1 MDTNG
6 DTSMIAKGKSSV
18 SLDDI
23 LSKVTEADILS
34 HYLGVTEVPCII
46 NSPLRQDRRPSFGL
60 YSTDGRR
67 IFYTDL
73 STRDRGGLL
82 DLLGHMWNCG
92 YKEVLTRINEDISK
106 FCGGASIHSYTPCAV
121 RSTNSYNKDTDLQC
135 KVRDWRSYDIEY
147 WASYGITLEWL
158 KYAEVYP
165 ISHKIVIKDGHRY
178 VFGADKYA
186 YAYVEHKEGK
196 VTLKI
201 YQPFNKAG
209 YKWSN
214 KHDNSVVSLWTK
226 VPEYGEQ
233 ICICSSLK
241 DALCLW
247 ANTGIPSLA
256 IQGEGYRM
264 SDTAISE
271 LKRRYKQVFICLDN
285 DEPGLKDAQ
294 KLAEETG
301 FTNVVLPPFNEGKDI
316 SDLYKAKGKD
326 EFLRIIKPLFNSSRQ
341 EDNDW
346 NDLPFCID

>member
-1 MDTNG
+1 MAI
-6 DTSMIAKGKSSV
+6 SKGKSSV

-34 HYLGVTEVPCII
+34 YYLGVTEVPCII

-60 YSTDGRR
+60 YSSDGIR
-67 IFYTDL
+67 IFYIDL
-73 STRDRGGLL
+73 ATKDSGGLF
-82 DLLGHMWNCG
+82 DLLGHMWG
-92 YKEVLTRINEDISK
+92 TDYISTLTRVNEDISK
-106 FCGGASIHSYTPCAV
+106 FCGSTSIHSYTPCAV
-121 RSTNSYNKDTDLQC
+121 RSTSNYNKDTDLQC
-135 KVRDWRSYDIEY
+135 KVRDWRDYDIEY

-165 ISHKIVIKDGHRY
+165 ISHKIIIKDCHRY

-186 YAYVEHKEGK
+186 YAYVEHKERK

-214 KHDNSVVSLWTK
+214 KHDKSVISLWTK
-226 VPEYGEQ
+226 VPEYGDK

-247 ANTGIPSLA
+247 ANTNIPSLS
-256 IQGEGYRM
+256 IQGEGYNM

-271 LKRRYKQVFICLDN
+271 LKRRYKEIYILLDN
-285 DEPGLKDAQ
+285 DEAGLKDG
-294 KLAEETG
+294 LSLSESTG
-301 FTNVVLPPFNEGKDI
+301 FTNVVLPKFEGGKDI
-316 SDLYKAKGKD
+316 SDAFKILGK
-326 EFLRIIKPLFNSSRQ
+326 EKWLKLIIPLFNSSRPQ
-341 EDNDW
+341 EDWD
-346 NDLPFCID
+346 DLPFKV

>member
-1 MDTNG
+1 MAF
-6 DTSMIAKGKSSV
+6 SKGNSSV
-18 SLDDI
+18 SLEDI

-34 HYLGVTEVPCII
+34 YYLGVTEVPCII
-46 NSPLRQDRRPSFGL
+46 NSPLRRDRRPSFGL
-60 YSTDGRR
+60 YSPNGKR
-67 IFYTDL
+67 IYYTDF
-73 STRDRGGLL
+73 STRDRGGLF
-82 DLLGHMWNCG
+82 DLLGNMWGCS
-92 YKEVLTRINEDISK
+92 YKEVLVRINEDISR
-106 FCGGASIHSYTPCAV
+106 FNGSASIHTYTPCTV
-121 RSTNSYNKDTDLQC
+121 RSHSTCNKNTDLQC
-135 KVRDWRSYDIEY
+135 KVRDWRDYDIEY
-147 WASYGITLEWL
+147 WASYGIGLEWL

-165 ISHKIVIKDGHRY
+165 ISHKIVIKGGQRY
-178 VFGADKYA
+178 VFVANKYA

-201 YQPFNKAG
+201 YQPFNRNG
-209 YKWSN
+209 HKWSN

-264 SDTAISE
+264 SNTAINE

-285 DEPGLKDAQ
+285 DGPGIKDAQ
-294 KLAEETG
+294 KLSEETG
-301 FTNVVLPPFNEGKDI
+301 FINVVLPPFDGGKDI
-316 SDLYKAKGKD
+316 SDLFKAKGKE

-341 EDNDW
+341 ESED
-346 NDLPFCID
+346 DLPFEVY

>member
-1 MDTNG
+1 MAI
-6 DTSMIAKGKSSV
+6 SKGKSSV

-60 YSTDGRR
+60 YSSDGIR
-67 IFYTDL
+67 IFYIDL
-73 STRDRGGLL
+73 ATKDSGGLF
-82 DLLGHMWNCG
+82 DLLGKMWNCG
-92 YKEVLTRINEDISK
+92 FKEVLNKINKDISK

-121 RSTNSYNKDTDLQC
+121 RSTSSYNKDTDLQC
-135 KVRDWRSYDIEY
+135 KVRDWRDYDIEY

-165 ISHKIVIKDGHRY
+165 ISHKIIIKGGQRY

-256 IQGEGYRM
+256 IQGEGYKM

-271 LKRRYKQVFICLDN
+271 LKRRYKQIFILFDN
-285 DEPGLKDAQ
+285 DEAGLIDGE
-294 KLAEETG
+294 KLSASTG
-301 FTNVVLPPFNEGKDI
+301 FTNIVLPKFEGGKDI
-316 SDLYKAKGKD
+316 SDLYHSLQDKEKFKEIMIG
-326 EFLRIIKPLFNSSRQ
+326 LFINKSV
-341 EDNDW
+341 
-346 NDLPFCID
+346 

>member
-1 MDTNG
+1 MAF
-6 DTSMIAKGKSSV
+6 SSGKSSV

-34 HYLGVTEVPCII
+34 YYLGITEVPCII
-46 NSPLRQDRRPSFGL
+46 NSPLRQDKRPSFGL
-60 YSTDGRR
+60 YSSDGIR
-67 IFYTDL
+67 IFYIDL
-73 STRDRGGLL
+73 ATKDSGGLF
-82 DLLGHMWNCG
+82 DLLGKMWNCG
-92 YKEVLTRINEDISK
+92 FKEVLSKINEDISK

-121 RSTNSYNKDTDLQC
+121 RSTSSYNKDTDLQC
-135 KVRDWRSYDIEY
+135 KIRDWRDYDIEY

-214 KHDNSVVSLWTK
+214 KHDKSVISLWTK
-226 VPEYGEQ
+226 VPEYGDK

-247 ANTGIPSLA
+247 ANTGIPSLS
-256 IQGEGYRM
+256 IQGEGYSM
-264 SDTAISE
+264 SKTAIDE
-271 LKRRYKQVFICLDN
+271 LKRRYKKVYILLDN
-285 DEPGLKDAQ
+285 DITGLLDGV

-301 FTNVVLPPFNEGKDI
+301 FINIILPQFEGGKDV
-316 SDLYKAKGKD
+316 SDLMKAKGK
-326 EFLRIIKPLFNSSRQ
+326 EAFLKIILPLFN
-341 EDNDW
+341 N
-346 NDLPFCID
+346 

>member
-1 MDTNG
+1 
-6 DTSMIAKGKSSV
+6 MISKGSSSV
-18 SLDDI
+18 SLEDI
-23 LSKVTEADILS
+23 LSKVSEADILS
-34 HYLGVTEVPCII
+34 YYLGVTEVPTII

-60 YSTDGRR
+60 YSSDGVR

-73 STRDRGGLL
+73 ATKDSGGLF
-82 DLLGHMWNCG
+82 DLLGKMWNCSF
-92 YKEVLTRINEDISK
+92 KEVLTRVNEDISK
-106 FCGGASIHSYTPCAV
+106 FCGGANIHSYTPCAV

-201 YQPFNKAG
+201 YQPKNTKG

-214 KHDNSVVSLWTK
+214 KHDKSVVSLWTK
-226 VPEYGEQ
+226 IPEYGDKV
-233 ICICSSLK
+233 CICSSLK

-247 ANTGIPSLA
+247 SNLGIPALS
-256 IQGEGYRM
+256 IQGEGYNM
-264 SDTAISE
+264 SNTAVNE
-271 LKRRYKQVFICLDN
+271 LKRRYKEIYILLDN
-285 DEPGLKDAQ
+285 DEAGLKDG
-294 KLAEETG
+294 LSLSESTG
-301 FTNVVLPPFNEGKDI
+301 FINLVLPKFKEGKDI
-316 SDLYKAKGKD
+316 SDAYKVLGK
-326 EFLRIIKPLFNSSRQ
+326 ERWLKLIKPLFFPSES
-341 EDNDW
+341 ED
-346 NDLPFCID
+346 DLPFYC